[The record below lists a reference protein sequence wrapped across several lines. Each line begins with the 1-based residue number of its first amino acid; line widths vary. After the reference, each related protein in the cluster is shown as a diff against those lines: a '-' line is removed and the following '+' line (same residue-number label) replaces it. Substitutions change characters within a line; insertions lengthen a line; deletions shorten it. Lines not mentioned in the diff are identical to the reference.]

1 MFKSKESLR
10 LLIFM
15 ALVLTVPAVVSHVL
29 PAKGHFDAKPIARLR
44 AKKPN
49 IVILSDSMVDNGVD
63 PELLGKLLSGR
74 RVELL
79 WYGGT
84 ASAVW
89 YFRLKNYIVASDVH
103 PELVC
108 ILFRDCVLTNPS
120 FRTGG
125 IYRSKLEAAMHPD
138 EPTYQLVLG
147 KGFAG
152 EGDMQRWLDKIYS
165 LDARRYAL
173 HEKIEQSSLRL
184 VATAGPAVTK
194 LRRWINH
201 TFALTNLSGAG
212 AEEAAAVTKARQT
225 KFDPDPRRSF
235 LPHMV
240 ATAAEARL
248 PLCFVRVK
256 RHPSADGTVEQSESL
271 RKYTSDLRKWIE
283 DHGCFFADDTEN
295 AARTPD
301 MFVQPVSDHTA
312 ASARERSTELYAD
325 KLRPF
330 LSP

>member
-1 MFKSKESLR
+1 
-10 LLIFM
+10 
-15 ALVLTVPAVVSHVL
+15 
-29 PAKGHFDAKPIARLR
+29 
-44 AKKPN
+44 
-49 IVILSDSMVDNGVD
+49 
-63 PELLGKLLSGR
+63 
-74 RVELL
+74 
-79 WYGGT
+79 
-84 ASAVW
+84 
-89 YFRLKNYIVASDVH
+89 
-103 PELVC
+103 
-108 ILFRDCVLTNPS
+108 
-120 FRTGG
+120 
-125 IYRSKLEAAMHPD
+125 MHPD

-184 VATAGPAVTK
+184 IATAGPAVSK

-283 DHGCFFADDTEN
+283 DRLA
-295 AARTPD
+295 
-301 MFVQPVSDHTA
+301 FVGIDAHAGVAHFEMQRHIGPEAH
-312 ASARERSTELYAD
+312 
-325 KLRPF
+325 LRPTEHHDLAEVRELDRVANEIDDDLPQTKRIAPETIRHIGVHGERDLQAF
-330 LSP
+330 LRRGYA

>member
-108 ILFRDCVLTNPS
+108 ILFRVN
-120 FRTGG
+120 
-125 IYRSKLEAAMHPD
+125 LEVAKQTALAAEWHMNIK
-138 EPTYQLVLG
+138 T
-147 KGFAG
+147 KGFG
-152 EGDMQRWLDKIYS
+152 NLW
-165 LDARRYAL
+165 
-173 HEKIEQSSLRL
+173 RL
-184 VATAGPAVTK
+184 V
-194 LRRWINH
+194 
-201 TFALTNLSGAG
+201 
-212 AEEAAAVTKARQT
+212 
-225 KFDPDPRRSF
+225 
-235 LPHMV
+235 
-240 ATAAEARL
+240 
-248 PLCFVRVK
+248 
-256 RHPSADGTVEQSESL
+256 
-271 RKYTSDLRKWIE
+271 
-283 DHGCFFADDTEN
+283 
-295 AARTPD
+295 
-301 MFVQPVSDHTA
+301 
-312 ASARERSTELYAD
+312 
-325 KLRPF
+325 
-330 LSP
+330 